1 MTEKDEY
8 FRVPPKASI
17 QTLEKP
23 PEMERRRKE
32 LRTLADRF
40 LKAWGPYLAQQAKW
54 RAIEAQYK
62 ESSMSLVEAM
72 AAYKSFKLARNSML
86 IEYDIEKDSGE
97 LEISPLTNLDGGS

>member
-1 MTEKDEY
+1 MKGNNEGFK
-8 FRVPPKASI
+8 
-17 QTLEKP
+17 KP
-23 PEMERRRKE
+23 SEAEQRRDHLRK
-32 LRTLADRF
+32 LADSF
-40 LKAWGPYLAQQAKW
+40 LHVRGPYLAQQARW

-97 LEISPLTNLDGGS
+97 LEVSPLTNLDGGS